1 MRETVPKSNSPN
13 KKVNIDVKRPEKRPE
28 VKQQLSEK
36 LQILLASSESDTISQ
51 VAKETG
57 LSRGLVLSWQRDGW
71 ASQPHGDSASSDRK
85 EQKAEPSIAN
95 APPTQIAISQPN
107 QQPISNDNL
116 VALEQ
121 PDFHQAGQG
130 TAQQFSIG
138 RRLEHKSHIQ
148 VSRLPEKGQGAM
160 NDVVELRRV
169 ASALLRWWWLIILIS
184 LIAATAGFAI
194 SQTIDPVYEAKSS
207 VIVGQSIQATSL
219 DTRDIQASERLALSY
234 ADIAQ
239 RQPIL
244 EATNVALDL
253 GYSWLQLR
261 RRVSVEQIPDTQLL
275 VISVES
281 GSREEAIKIADEI
294 ARQLILLSPT
304 SLRNPDDEAA
314 SLFVQERLDTLQS
327 KIETNQ
333 ERLDQLSVQLSA
345 ASTPEQKAEI
355 QAEINNLEDM
365 IVDWEDNYAKF
376 LTYAGGDESPNY
388 LAVVE
393 KGHARRTPIRPAI
406 RLNTIIA
413 GAIGMVLAV
422 GLVLLLDFLDDTL
435 KTSDDIVQ
443 DLNLIPLG
451 AIGQYGSRTSRERR
465 IVANDPFSPMTESYR
480 MIRNNIQFMSLDRP
494 GRSIVVTSPAPGD
507 GKSITAVNLGVV
519 MAFNGQR
526 TIIVDTDLRN
536 PTLHKIFQVPNAWGL
551 TNRLRNP
558 EPASTVPLVETG
570 VKDLRLLTAGDP
582 PPNPSELLGS
592 QRMEQLIGELMMDS
606 DVIIF
611 DCPPVAYIADAAVLS
626 QKVDG
631 VVMVVAAGRTRRD
644 VSRQAV
650 FNLQQAGAN
659 ILGAILNRT
668 SDKNAAYKYAYSA
681 VSDRHRF
688 SGRILGGLQRTWSSL
703 TQTIRWRKQL
713 GD

>member
-85 EQKAEPSIAN
+85 EQKAEP
-95 APPTQIAISQPN
+95 
-107 QQPISNDNL
+107 
-116 VALEQ
+116 
-121 PDFHQAGQG
+121 
-130 TAQQFSIG
+130 
-138 RRLEHKSHIQ
+138 
-148 VSRLPEKGQGAM
+148 
-160 NDVVELRRV
+160 
-169 ASALLRWWWLIILIS
+169 IS

-451 AIGQYGSRTSRERR
+451 AIGHGSRH
-465 IVANDPFSPMTESYR
+465 
-480 MIRNNIQFMSLDRP
+480 
-494 GRSIVVTSPAPGD
+494 
-507 GKSITAVNLGVV
+507 GV
-519 MAFNGQR
+519 QR
-526 TIIVDTDLRN
+526 ATDDHR
-536 PTLHKIFQVPNAWGL
+536 G
-551 TNRLRNP
+551 
-558 EPASTVPLVETG
+558 
-570 VKDLRLLTAGDP
+570 
-582 PPNPSELLGS
+582 
-592 QRMEQLIGELMMDS
+592 
-606 DVIIF
+606 
-611 DCPPVAYIADAAVLS
+611 
-626 QKVDG
+626 
-631 VVMVVAAGRTRRD
+631 
-644 VSRQAV
+644 
-650 FNLQQAGAN
+650 
-659 ILGAILNRT
+659 
-668 SDKNAAYKYAYSA
+668 
-681 VSDRHRF
+681 HRF
-688 SGRILGGLQRTWSSL
+688 E
-703 TQTIRWRKQL
+703 KPNVA
-713 GD
+713 